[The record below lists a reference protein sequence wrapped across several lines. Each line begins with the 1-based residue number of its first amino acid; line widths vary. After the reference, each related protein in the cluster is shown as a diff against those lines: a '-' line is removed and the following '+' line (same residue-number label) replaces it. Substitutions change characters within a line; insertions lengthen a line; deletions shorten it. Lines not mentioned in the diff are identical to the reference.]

1 MLRRAVFAVARAAR
15 GAGGGINSGS
25 SVNAATAAAAP
36 AAWPMPA
43 AAPATL
49 PSPSSL
55 LLAQPQQRTMSA
67 VVDVHRNN
75 VEQAFS
81 RLRRQLAEAGLPE
94 DLARR
99 RCFTPTSDLRHAR
112 RKQTFNRRMGGLIR
126 QRLGWVMRRRKV
138 KV

>member
-1 MLRRAVFAVARAAR
+1 MLRRAAFAVARAAR
-15 GAGGGINSGS
+15 GASSGVGSNSSGD
-25 SVNAATAAAAP
+25 APTAAAAP
-36 AAWPMPA
+36 LFRPTA
-43 AAPATL
+43 AATNT
-49 PSPSSL
+49 SSTH
-55 LLAQPQQRTMSA
+55 AAANTRAMSA
-67 VVDVHRNN
+67 VVDVNRNN

-99 RCFTPTSDLRHAR
+99 RCFAPTADLRHAR
-112 RKQTFNRRMGGLIR
+112 RKATFNKRMGALIR

>member
-1 MLRRAVFAVARAAR
+1 
-15 GAGGGINSGS
+15 
-25 SVNAATAAAAP
+25 
-36 AAWPMPA
+36 
-43 AAPATL
+43 
-49 PSPSSL
+49 
-55 LLAQPQQRTMSA
+55 MSA
-67 VVDVHRNN
+67 VVDVNRNN

-99 RCFTPTSDLRHAR
+99 RCFAPTADLRHAR
-112 RKQTFNRRMGGLIR
+112 RKATFNKRMGALIR